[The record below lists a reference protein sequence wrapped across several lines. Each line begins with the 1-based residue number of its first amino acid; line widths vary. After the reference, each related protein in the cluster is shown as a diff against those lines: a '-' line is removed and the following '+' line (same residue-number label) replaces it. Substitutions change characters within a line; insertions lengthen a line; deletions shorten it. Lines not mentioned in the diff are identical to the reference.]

1 MPRPARF
8 DDEQIV
14 AATARVAAARG
25 PAGATVARIA
35 AALRAP
41 TGSIYH
47 RFASRDVLLGE
58 VWLRAAESFQA
69 GFAQCLGADDAR
81 AAGLAAV
88 RYVPQQVRDRPQEAR
103 ILLLHRRED
112 FLERGWP
119 AAMKSRAKA
128 LSRQMDDGVQAF
140 CQRLFGRSD
149 AVTLRIAFYALAE
162 APLAAVR
169 RHVQAKEPPPPT
181 VDALI
186 EATYFASIALAG
198 DKP

>member
-8 DDEQIV
+8 SDEQIV

-35 AALRAP
+35 SALRAP

-58 VWLRAAESFQA
+58 VWLRAAESFQNGFGERLA
-69 GFAQCLGADDAR
+69 GPDAH

-88 RYVPQQVRDRPQEAR
+88 RWVPQRVRDAPQDAR
-103 ILLLHRRED
+103 ILMLHRRED

-119 AAMKSRAKA
+119 TAMKARARA
-128 LSRQMDDGVQAF
+128 LTEQMEAGLQRF
-140 CQRLFGRSD
+140 CERLFGRAD
-149 AVTLRIAFYALAE
+149 AASLRIAAYALAE

-169 RHVQAKEPPPPT
+169 RHVQAKEPPPPV

-186 EATYFASIALAG
+186 EATYLSAIALAG
-198 DKP
+198 ANR

>member
-69 GFAQCLGADDAR
+69 GFGACLAGPDPK

-88 RYVPQQVRDRPQEAR
+88 RYVPQQVRDQPQQAR
-103 ILLLHRRED
+103 LLLLHRRED
-112 FLERGWP
+112 FLDRAWP
-119 AAMKSRAKA
+119 APMKARAKA
-128 LSRQMDDGVQAF
+128 LSRQMDDGVRGF
-140 CQRLFGRSD
+140 CQRLFGHAD
-149 AVTLRIAFYALAE
+149 ASTLRIATYALAE

-169 RHVQAKEPPPPT
+169 RHVETKEPPPPL
-181 VDALI
+181 VDELI
-186 EATYFASIALAG
+186 AATYLACIALAG
-198 DKP
+198 APR

>member
-1 MPRPARF
+1 MARPAQF
-8 DDEQIV
+8 TDEQIV
-14 AATARVAAARG
+14 VATAQLAAEHG

-58 VWLRAAESFQA
+58 VWLRAAESFQDGAAELLA
-69 GFAQCLGADDAR
+69 GPDAE

-88 RYVPQQVRDRPQEAR
+88 RYVPRRVREQPQEAR
-103 ILLLHRRED
+103 ILLLHRREE
-112 FLERGWP
+112 FLDGGWP
-119 AAMKSRAKA
+119 AEMTARAQA
-128 LSRQMDDGVQAF
+128 LREQMETGLRGF
-140 CQRLFGRSD
+140 CRRVFGRVD
-149 AVTLRIAFYALAE
+149 ARTMRIAVYALAD

-169 RHVQAKEPPPPT
+169 RHVEAQEPPPRT

-186 EATYFASIALAG
+186 EATYLASVALGKA
-198 DKP
+198 KP

>member
-14 AATARVAAARG
+14 AATARVAALHG

-35 AALRAP
+35 TALRAP

-69 GFAQCLGADDAR
+69 GFAAHLAGPDAR

-88 RYVPQQVRDRPQEAR
+88 RYVPRQVREQPQQAR

-112 FLERGWP
+112 FLHRGWP
-119 AAMKSRAKA
+119 AAMKARAKA
-128 LSRQMDDGVQAF
+128 LSQQMDEGLRSF
-140 CQRLFGRSD
+140 CERVFGRAD
-149 AVTLRIAFYALAE
+149 AESLRIATYALAD

-169 RHVQAKEPPPPT
+169 RHVEAKEPPPPL

-186 EATYFASIALAG
+186 EATYVASIALGGA
-198 DKP
+198 KA

>member
-58 VWLRAAESFQA
+58 VWLRAAESFQG
-69 GFAQCLGADDAR
+69 GFAACLAGSDPH

-88 RYVPQQVRDRPQEAR
+88 RFVPQQVREQPQQAR

-112 FLERGWP
+112 FLDRGWP
-119 AAMKSRAKA
+119 APMKTRAKA
-128 LSRQMDDGVQAF
+128 LSEQMDEGLRSF
-140 CQRLFGRSD
+140 CQRLFGRAD
-149 AVTLRIAFYALAE
+149 AKALRIATYALAE

-169 RHVQAKEPPPPT
+169 RHVEAKEAPPPL

-186 EATYFASIALAG
+186 AATYLASIALVERQQ
-198 DKP
+198 